1 MHDRLQ
7 LIERDGKKILLI
19 DYTHCTAQQMQLL
32 LEYVRITVAQHARD
46 SLMTLAD
53 FTGAEIDR
61 NVATR
66 IKEVLTLDRPFVR
79 KSAWVGADELPHVF
93 YENFK
98 TFSKRDF
105 PLFKTREEAMAWLLR
120 DDSADNHS
128 PDNDET
134 VA

>member
-19 DYTHCTAQQMQLL
+19 DYTNCTAQQMQLL

-79 KSAWVGADELPHVF
+79 KSAWVGADELPRVF
-93 YENFK
+93 YEGFK

-105 PLFKTREEAMAWLLR
+105 PLFKTRDEAMAWLLR
-120 DDSADNHS
+120 DDSADKHS

>member
-7 LIERDGKKILLI
+7 LIERDDKKILLI
-19 DYTHCTAQQMQLL
+19 DYSHLTAQQMQLV
-32 LEYVRITVAQHARD
+32 LEYVLITVAQHARD

-61 NVATR
+61 TVATR
-66 IKEVLTLDRPFVR
+66 IKEVLTLDRPFVK
-79 KSAWVGADELPHVF
+79 KSAWVGTDDLPKVF

-105 PLFKTREEAMAWLLR
+105 PVFKTREEAMQWLLK
-120 DDSADNHS
+120 DDPVAD
-128 PDNDET
+128 DET

>member
-19 DYTHCTAQQMQLL
+19 DYSHCTAQQMQLL

-53 FTGAEIDR
+53 FTGAEVDR
-61 NVATR
+61 TVATR
-66 IKEVLTLDRPFVR
+66 IKEVLTLDRPFVK
-79 KSAWVGADELPHVF
+79 KSAWVGVESLPKVF
-93 YENFK
+93 YESFK
-98 TFSKRDF
+98 SFSQREF
-105 PLFKTREEAMAWLLR
+105 PVFKTREDAMEWLLK
-120 DDSADNHS
+120 DDAPAS
-128 PDNDET
+128 DET

>member
-53 FTGAEIDR
+53 FTGAEVDR

-79 KSAWVGADELPHVF
+79 KSAWVGADELPRVF
-93 YENFK
+93 YEGFK

-105 PLFKTREEAMAWLLR
+105 PLFKTREDAMAWLLR
-120 DDSADNHS
+120 DDSADKHA